1 MDIEYVIYTIGLI
14 FITICVSVISLIV
27 WVLVT
32 AGELIGKVVDR
43 IYANERERTEDM

>member
-32 AGELIGKVVDR
+32 VGELIGKAVDR
-43 IYANERERTEDM
+43 IYDKGRSNQDY